1 MAVDYSEIID
11 KIEFVNIFPSMNS
24 NDHVFLMT
32 AITNKGNR
40 VLVYAPMVKLGNHQI
55 NSVGEYEYDCDWY
68 TPLREIVR
76 RRYCQFITD
85 IFAVKNANNQDEF
98 FKVFY
103 LDGNFKQKIK
113 KEDIEKMFG
122 CEIDG

>member
-1 MAVDYSEIID
+1 MAIDYSEIID
-11 KIEFVNIFPSMNS
+11 KIEFVNIFPSLNS

-40 VLVYAPMVKLGNHQI
+40 VLVYAPMVKVGDYQI
-55 NSVGEYEYDCDWY
+55 NSGAEYDCDWRTSLY
-68 TPLREIVR
+68 DITH

-85 IFAVKNANNQDEF
+85 IFAVKNANNQGEF

>member
-1 MAVDYSEIID
+1 MAIDYSETID
-11 KIEFVNIFPSMNS
+11 KIEFVNMFPSMNS

-40 VLVYAPMVKLGNHQI
+40 VLIYAPVVKVGDYQI
-55 NSVGEYEYDCDWY
+55 NSGTEYDCDWRTSLY
-68 TPLREIVR
+68 NITH

-85 IFAVKNANNQDEF
+85 IFAVKNTNNQSEF

-103 LDGNFKQKIK
+103 LDGNFKQKVK